1 MPRPISCCWLLFPL
15 PALLSCG
22 GPAGPADPCGPYPPH
37 ATSLYVLPFQRGQS
51 SVLGQGNCSDG
62 SHRAGSPVAYAYDF
76 LMPVGTA
83 LVAVRSGTVVALEE
97 QYFDG
102 DHTPG
107 HENFVDIRHADGTEA
122 QYVHLTRNG
131 VLVDVGDS
139 VSQGAVIAFSGNTGD
154 SSEPHL
160 HFHVLSDSAPS
171 TIPVSFRNVQP
182 AADRLV
188 AGRTYTAGPVP

>member
-1 MPRPISCCWLLFPL
+1 MPGRFRHSWLLFPL
-15 PALLSCG
+15 PFLLSCG
-22 GPAGPADPCGPYPPH
+22 GPADPADPCGPYPPH
-37 ATSLYVLPFQRGQS
+37 ASSPYILPFQPGRS
-51 SVLGQGNCSDG
+51 FVLGQGNCSDG

-83 LVAVRSGTVVALEE
+83 LVAARSGTVVALEE
-97 QYFDG
+97 QYLDG

-131 VLVDVGDS
+131 VLVDVGDT
-139 VSQGAVIAFSGNTGD
+139 VPQGAVIGFSGNTGD

-160 HFHVLSDSAPS
+160 HFHLLSDSAPT
-171 TIPVSFRNVQP
+171 TIPVTFRNAQP
-182 AADRLV
+182 PADRLV